1 MTASFLPLLAYP
13 LHEIDPGMDRL
24 RDEGEDRLRRV
35 RALLRVSAKTPGLEH
50 WLEVGHRGSL
60 PAMLGPAVKAPLQEQ
75 LAERAAVLDSLLSA
89 KSSTKP
95 QVARLQPTVR
105 TLSIAEADKLDEVG
119 AQMCVPIRRE
129 ERVAMPGAHPLRAPA
144 PVLNFRWEKDAFKK
158 CGDVVTHRPSMT
170 IVHIGKG
177 RVRYDIQS
185 ADGVFT
191 ENTYACD
198 IPESI
203 LAAAFGDA
211 PLAKGSVAA
220 PSEPPLRIPAQ
231 EGELPEMLKLQLAGF
246 LQLRMR
252 AHVLTGAS
260 GPLNTTRPLWIDN
273 IKLTW
278 KQPGPTSKVKRAV
291 ACVKAYLHTASTTCF
306 CGAHCLLPPEQRG
319 GKTEFTGKQ
328 YAVVSM
334 EICGEALSN
343 QADMGCPTHGPKC
356 QRNSEFAPGICCCNA
371 SVSFSCVHE
380 NKGQWKPFGTWLPCG
395 KLNNYD
401 WSELTMLLGTA
412 VEFDRHARP
421 LQQLIKEGK
430 DAKGAKDKMMQL
442 VKTVNSVLNDRVARF
457 DMHALS
463 DSSRPT
469 DADFVKLDM
478 LALQCLREG
487 GMIQGKLTG
496 AQKAPRL
503 VRPGGSELNTEERKL
518 ARHFHWIF
526 PRQGQPFGKR
536 SLAQLEAGY
545 LGKRVSEVTD
555 ASSVAPSDQTH
566 SPPSEA
572 APEPSPK
579 RQRAENPD
587 YDYVEIVEYLDPSGL
602 AEMRSQI
609 HALLADPNLPTKQRD
624 RGQYFLQF
632 LNVCDQEYGTELDGP
647 LGLPA
652 RPLICKYR
660 SRNDGGR
667 IYPTDMPSAPG
678 WHKGEKRTVCIQ
690 AAPREVRPFL
700 CCRWAHDYDM
710 KNAQPEMLR
719 QMATRLSWTDGRIAE
734 AMPELAKWCADRD
747 EYIQHVAAVHDL
759 PTDEQRHHEYRKDM
773 IKTLMIRLMFGGQYE
788 SWIKDVCVEFKRST
802 AEEPRCHRIQL
813 LAAELLQLRT
823 DVFASQ
829 QWAGFVEKDRARL
842 RKEGKKKDE
851 DAIDRAVFARIA
863 QKTENDVLTVMRTFL
878 RENGWKTLTLC
889 FDGLCVTHRPERTLD
904 LAALNARI
912 LQDTGFKLEIVEKP
926 LFSPTFPK
934 LSLARA

>member
-1 MTASFLPLLAYP
+1 MPAAFLPLLSYP
-13 LHEIDPGMDRL
+13 LHEIDPGMDRS

-35 RALLRVSAKTPGLEH
+35 RALLRMSAKTPGLEH
-50 WLEVGHRGSL
+50 WLDVGHRGSL
-60 PAMLGPAVKAPLQEQ
+60 PAMLGPAVKAPGQEL
-75 LAERAAVLDSLLSA
+75 LAERAGVLDSLLSA
-89 KSSTKP
+89 KSTMKP
-95 QVARLQPTVR
+95 RVARLVPTVR
-105 TLSIAEADKLDEVG
+105 TLSVSEVDKLDEVS
-119 AQMCVPIRRE
+119 AQICVPIQRE
-129 ERVAMPGAHPLRAPA
+129 AHVAMPGAQPLKAPA
-144 PVLNFRWEKDAFKK
+144 PVLSFRWEKEAYKK
-158 CGDVVTHRPSMT
+158 CGNLVTHRPSMT
-170 IVHIGKG
+170 IEHLGKG
-177 RVRYDIQS
+177 RVRYSIQS
-185 ADGVFT
+185 ADGVVT

-198 IPESI
+198 IPEPI
-203 LAAAFGDA
+203 LANAFGDVA
-211 PLAKGSVAA
+211 NSPVAA
-220 PSEPPLRIPAQ
+220 PSEPPLRIPMQ

-273 IKLTW
+273 MKLTW
-278 KQPGPTSKVKRAV
+278 KKPAPGSKVKRAV
-291 ACVKAYLHTASTTCF
+291 ACVKAYLHTASATCF

-319 GKTEFTGKQ
+319 LKTDFTGKQ

-334 EICGEALSN
+334 EMCGQQLLK
-343 QADMGCPTHGPKC
+343 QADMGCATHGPKC
-356 QRNSEFAPGICCCNA
+356 QRNREFVPGVCCSNT

-380 NKGQWKPFGTWLPCG
+380 NRGEWKPFGTWLPCG
-395 KLNNYD
+395 KLSAYD
-401 WSELTMLLGTA
+401 TTELTMLLGTA
-412 VEFDRHARP
+412 VEFDTHARP
-421 LQQLIKEGK
+421 LLQLIKEGK
-430 DAKGAKDKMMQL
+430 ETKDKMAEL
-442 VKTVNSVLNDRVARF
+442 VKTVNHVLNERVAKF
-457 DMHALS
+457 DMHALG
-463 DSSRPT
+463 DRSRPT

-487 GMIQGKLTG
+487 GMIQGKLT
-496 AQKAPRL
+496 ASQKAPRL
-503 VRPGGSELNTEERKL
+503 VRPGGSDLNTEERKL

-526 PRQGQPFGKR
+526 PRQGQPYGKR
-536 SLAQLEAGY
+536 SPLQLEAGY
-545 LGKRVSEVTD
+545 LGKRVAEVTD
-555 ASSVAPSDQTH
+555 ASSVAPSDH
-566 SPPSEA
+566 PRSPPSETA
-572 APEPSPK
+572 LEPSPK
-579 RQRAENPD
+579 RQRSENPD
-587 YDYVEIVEYLDPSGL
+587 YDYIEMVEYMDPSGL
-602 AEMRSQI
+602 ADMRSQI
-609 HALLADPNLPTKQRD
+609 NTLLANPDLPTKQRD

-632 LNVCDQEYGTELDGP
+632 LNVCDQEYGTEIDGP

-690 AAPREVRPFL
+690 AAPREVRPFM

-719 QMATRLSWTDGRIAE
+719 QMAAQLSWTDGRIAE
-734 AMPELAKWCADRD
+734 RMPELSKWCADRD
-747 EYIQHVAAVHDL
+747 EYIEHVSAVHDL
-759 PTDEQRHHEYRKDM
+759 PTDAQRHFEYRKDM
-773 IKTLMIRLMFGGQYE
+773 IKTLMIRLMFGGRYE
-788 SWIKDVCVEFKRST
+788 SWIKDVCTEFKRST
-802 AEEPRCHRIQL
+802 AEEPRCNRIEL

-829 QWAGFVEKDRARL
+829 QWVGFVEKDRARL

-889 FDGLCVTHRPERTLD
+889 FDGIMCTHRPQRTLD
-904 LAALNARI
+904 LAAMNARI
-912 LQDTGFKLEIVEKP
+912 LKDTGFKLEIVEKP